1 MQALNGHFKEPQSH
15 SSSLLKLQRLNTTAM
30 LSPRFLELRKIHIS
44 DSCKAFFRNSIQWL
58 KPQER
63 LGISHSSSLLKLQ
76 GLVPPKTT
84 AVLWTVPLS
93 PSLLELHMSDSCET
107 VYFRTTSIEWLKGL
121 AYFWKSWANDDTQ
134 HRLQLVRGNDYG
146 FRLWKVATSGS
157 QKEMHFGRKFWPRD
171 HISVSF

>member
-1 MQALNGHFKEPQSH
+1 MELLAKFPQKVLKTWQKFGPMQALNGHFKEPQSH

-93 PSLLELHMSDSCET
+93 PSLLELHMSEWQLRNCIFQNYKYWVIKRLGLFLEKLGQWWH
-107 VYFRTTSIEWLKGL
+107 TTQAEAG
-121 AYFWKSWANDDTQ
+121 
-134 HRLQLVRGNDYG
+134 
-146 FRLWKVATSGS
+146 
-157 QKEMHFGRKFWPRD
+157 
-171 HISVSF
+171 